1 MAVAVLFNFIS
12 AVSQL
17 GNVLINLGTL
27 LVAVKGAVIIH
38 ESGHLIAAK
47 LVGGTPRRVV
57 LGKGHELYRTKIFR
71 IRIIV
76 NSSFL
81 GGHAY
86 ATSFLFIRT
95 G

>member
-1 MAVAVLFNFIS
+1 MAVGVLFNFIS

-57 LGKGHELYRTKIFR
+57 LGKGDELYRTKIF
-71 IRIIV
+71 V
-76 NSSFL
+76 L
-81 GGHAY
+81 
-86 ATSFLFIRT
+86 
-95 G
+95 